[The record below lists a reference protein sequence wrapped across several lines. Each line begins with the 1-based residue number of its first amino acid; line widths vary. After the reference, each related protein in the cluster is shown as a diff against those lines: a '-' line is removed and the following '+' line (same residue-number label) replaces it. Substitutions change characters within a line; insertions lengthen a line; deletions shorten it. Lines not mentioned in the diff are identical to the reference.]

1 MSAAK
6 APPGK
11 AMYVAAQADV
21 AWLRSE
27 QQKLHARSHSSREH
41 LWRARCIT
49 KGARRVRKGAPG
61 NLPAET
67 GKAPGAHLTPPRIA
81 CL

>member
-21 AWLRSE
+21 AWLRNE
-27 QQKLHARSHSSREH
+27 QQKLHARSRLGEIPI
-41 LWRARCIT
+41 LR
-49 KGARRVRKGAPG
+49 G
-61 NLPAET
+61 NIYGE
-67 GKAPGAHLTPPRIA
+67 PGA
-81 CL
+81 

>member
-21 AWLRSE
+21 AWLRNE
-27 QQKLHARSHSSREH
+27 QQKLHTRSMKSPFFAGTSMESPVHNE
-41 LWRARCIT
+41 RCT
-49 KGARRVRKGAPG
+49 PGSGGGARK
-61 NLPAET
+61 PA
-67 GKAPGAHLTPPRIA
+67 G
-81 CL
+81 

>member
-27 QQKLHARSHSSREH
+27 QQKLHARSMKVGEIPILR
-41 LWRARCIT
+41 
-49 KGARRVRKGAPG
+49 G
-61 NLPAET
+61 NIYGE
-67 GKAPGAHLTPPRIA
+67 PGA
-81 CL
+81 